1 MRPELLLTPDPAPV
15 SRYRRRIVGLGILVA
30 LLVVGI
36 GAPVYLR
43 GIERDLE
50 RRVPDELA
58 DAGFPGLTA
67 SFSGQAGVLR
77 CPAPLPDPE
86 GALHLAHEIVGVA
99 VVTLD
104 RSCRVGSAPTVTP
117 STDPSTD
124 PSAPSVVD
132 ADNGTDE
139 LSVGPEETPTTLAAF
154 DTVGELLRSGSR
166 FSVLSSLVGEA
177 GLTDLVDDA
186 GPITVFAPDND
197 AFDAL
202 SADVLAELRNEPE
215 LLAEVL
221 RHHMVPAA
229 RSLADLD
236 RADPIETLDGSIL
249 AVTRDGALLR
259 VDDAT
264 VGDGDLTAGNGV
276 VHAIDRVLMPEGVE
290 LRSLAGLP
298 EFVVVL
304 RPGSLE
310 LSGPVASEL
319 ERLRLVTAAS
329 IALDPGN
336 VIDDI
341 EVDPD
346 SGLGGDPLET
356 MLELLPVLPTALTT
370 GSAGFD
376 GTSVFVRGTVLD
388 DDARAVLADIA
399 ARRDV
404 MLELEPRPVASTD
417 DAQELQAEL
426 SEFVDEF
433 PFEFAPN
440 SADLAEGT
448 DARLDV
454 LAALVKRYDGLL
466 VIVEGHTDTAG
477 TARTNLELSDARA
490 AAVHL
495 GLIQRGVPPQQL
507 DYVGR
512 GGESPVLVGGVED
525 PAASRRV
532 ELVVE
537 RVR

>member
-1 MRPELLLTPDPAPV
+1 MRAELLLTPDPAPV
-15 SRYRRRIVGLGILVA
+15 SRYRRRIVGLGIFVA
-30 LLVVGI
+30 LLFVGI
-36 GAPVYLR
+36 GAPMYLQ

-50 RRVPDELA
+50 RRVPEELA
-58 DAGFPGLTA
+58 EVGFPGLTA

-86 GALHLAHEIVGVA
+86 GTLHLAHEIVGVA

-104 RSCRVGSAPTVTP
+104 RSCRVSSAPTVTAATTP
-117 STDPSTD
+117 SPPPAGDVGS
-124 PSAPSVVD
+124 
-132 ADNGTDE
+132 GTDE

-166 FSVLSSLVGEA
+166 FSVLASLAGEA
-177 GLTDLVDDA
+177 DLVDLVDGA

-202 SADVLAELRNEPE
+202 TADVLAELRNEPE

-221 RHHMVPAA
+221 RHHMVPAV
-229 RSLADLD
+229 RSLADLRDD
-236 RADPIETLDGSIL
+236 RDDPIETLDGSIL
-249 AVTRDGALLR
+249 AVTRDGSLLR

-264 VGDGDLTAGNGV
+264 VGDGDLNAGNGV

-310 LSGPVASEL
+310 LSGPVASGL

-346 SGLGGDPLET
+346 GALGGDPLET
-356 MLELLPVLPTALTT
+356 LLELLPVLPTALTT

-376 GTSVFVRGTVLD
+376 GTNVFVRGTVLD
-388 DDARAVLADIA
+388 DDSRAALDDIA

-404 MLELEPRPVASTD
+404 TLELEARPVATSD

-433 PFEFAPN
+433 PFEFEPD

-448 DARLDV
+448 EARLDV
-454 LAALVKRYDGLL
+454 LAALVKRFDGLL
-466 VIVEGHTDTAG
+466 VTVEGHTDTAG
-477 TARTNLELSDARA
+477 NPRTNLDLSEFRA
-490 AAVHL
+490 AVVYL
-495 GLIQRGVPPQQL
+495 GLIQRGVPPEQL
-507 DYVGR
+507 DFVGR
-512 GGESPVLVGGVED
+512 GGEAPVLVGGVED

-537 RVR
+537 RVE